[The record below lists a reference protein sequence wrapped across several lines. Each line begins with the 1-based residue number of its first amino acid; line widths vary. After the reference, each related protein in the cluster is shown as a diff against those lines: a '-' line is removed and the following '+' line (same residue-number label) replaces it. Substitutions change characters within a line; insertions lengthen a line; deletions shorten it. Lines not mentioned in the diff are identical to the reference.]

1 MPWNT
6 IMMNPIQSSVEARSK
21 DTESD
26 QQQVIDLSQL
36 PKTKGFLG
44 SSALSLYQGF
54 WYPSRI
60 VPNVISFQKHF
71 RARDDDIILA
81 SKPKSGTTWL
91 KALVF
96 SIVNRTR
103 YTPSDTPVLVSN
115 PHQLVPFIEFTLFAD
130 VLQKNRS

>member
-1 MPWNT
+1 M
-6 IMMNPIQSSVEARSK
+6 IMMNPIQSSVAATSK

-60 VPNVISFQKHF
+60 VPNVISFQTHF

-96 SIVNRTR
+96 SIVNRTC
-103 YTPSDTPVLVSN
+103 YTPSNTPLLASN